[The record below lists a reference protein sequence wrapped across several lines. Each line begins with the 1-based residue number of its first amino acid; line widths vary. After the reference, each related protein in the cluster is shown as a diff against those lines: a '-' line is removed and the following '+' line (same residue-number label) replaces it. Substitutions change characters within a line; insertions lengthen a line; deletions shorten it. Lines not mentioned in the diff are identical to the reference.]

1 MINLIFRYV
10 SVWALTFVAFWSE
23 ETSSVNV
30 VRRSAIFV
38 PDLNLTQAANWLC
51 RNTFQDDIRGLNV
64 YWSVLVKRYLLHL
77 QGGIERRWKGHTV
90 WLLPRDPDDTVGHHI
105 VLHTKETHLDPR
117 QLPSFPGG
125 PFFFPGFL
133 NLIQWESDR
142 SCFTGGWDREEARK
156 SEGVRLID
164 LIIYGI
170 AKPPSVHSD

>member
-125 PFFFPGFL
+125 PFFFFQDSLTSYSESLTGLVLQGGGTGRRHGNQRVFVL
-133 NLIQWESDR
+133 LIW
-142 SCFTGGWDREEARK
+142 
-156 SEGVRLID
+156 
-164 LIIYGI
+164 
-170 AKPPSVHSD
+170 